1 MNDAILQAMKNF
13 VEQAVRPVAATMA
26 RKRQMR
32 EELLGHLMAI
42 FDEEIAKLGDAQTAL
57 EQAKRRFGDP
67 KELSGQ
73 LQQAVPW
80 WNRCQAALENVG
92 YRSDEAAWHLAVRH
106 FFAMLLVYYPL
117 MLAIMLAHEDIR
129 HMRPPEGNGTIAIM
143 LVGGVP
149 VISLVNVLLSITLAP
164 LVHKIGRGLSG
175 KRFGRILLGEVCCVV
190 AVCGLLA
197 PAIAGAAILFI
208 LMARQAVQ
216 QRRYEADW
224 I

>member
-42 FDEEIAKLGDAQTAL
+42 FDEEVAKQGDAQTAL

-80 WNRCQAALENVG
+80 WNRCQAALGNLG

-117 MLAIMLAHEDIR
+117 MLAIVLAYEDIR
-129 HMRPPEGNGTIAIM
+129 HMRPAEGKDAIAIM

-149 VISLVNVLLSITLAP
+149 LISLMNVELSLVLASLL
-164 LVHKIGRGLSG
+164 HKTGPALTGQRRGRGLL
-175 KRFGRILLGEVCCVV
+175 RILCCMA
-190 AVCGLLA
+190 AVCGLFV

-208 LMARQAVQ
+208 LMARQAAQ
-216 QRRYEADW
+216 QRRYEAEW